1 MVPVPAPNYES
12 YPREPIAIIGSA
24 CRFPGDASSPSKLWE
39 LLRQPRDVLKEIPD
53 DRFNTA
59 AFYHPDALHHGTTN
73 VKHAYLLDDN
83 LGHFDAQFFGV
94 KPVEANSVD
103 PQQRILLETV
113 YEGLERAG
121 IPLEKLQRSQTAVYV
136 GVMSA
141 DYTELL
147 ARDIDAF
154 PTYFASGTARSIL
167 ANRISYFFDWRGPS
181 MTIDTACSSSLFAL
195 HLAVQSLRAG
205 ESPTAVVAGANLV
218 LAPDQFVAE
227 SKLNMLSPDGRSRMW
242 DKGANGYARGD
253 GVASL
258 VLKTLSSAI
267 ADGDTIECIIRE
279 TGINQDGRTKG
290 ITMPSPIAQ
299 ANLIWSTYKNAG
311 LDLSRKEDR
320 PQYFE
325 AHGTGE
331 PSFLFRAAP
340 LTLGNRRRPTHSFT
354 QEHLPVTL
362 SRPRL
367 FAPPSL
373 VLSRASNLP
382 LRIPL
387 FISAP

>member
-1 MVPVPAPNYES
+1 
-12 YPREPIAIIGSA
+12 
-24 CRFPGDASSPSKLWE
+24 
-39 LLRQPRDVLKEIPD
+39 
-53 DRFNTA
+53 
-59 AFYHPDALHHGTTN
+59 
-73 VKHAYLLDDN
+73 
-83 LGHFDAQFFGV
+83 
-94 KPVEANSVD
+94 VD

-167 ANRISYFFDWRGPS
+167 ANRISYFFDWHGPS
-181 MTIDTACSSSLFAL
+181 MAIDTACSSSLFAL

-227 SKLNMLSPDGRSRMW
+227 SKLKMLSPDGRSRMW
-242 DKGANGYARGD
+242 DKEANGYARGD
-253 GVASL
+253 GVAAL
-258 VLKTLSSAI
+258 VLKTLSAAI
-267 ADGDTIECIIRE
+267 ADGDHIECIIRE

-290 ITMPSPIAQ
+290 ITMPSPTAQ

-311 LDLSRKEDR
+311 LDLSKPEDR

-331 PSFLFRAAP
+331 HTFGA
-340 LTLGNRRRPTHSFT
+340 
-354 QEHLPVTL
+354 
-362 SRPRL
+362 
-367 FAPPSL
+367 
-373 VLSRASNLP
+373 
-382 LRIPL
+382 I
-387 FISAP
+387 

>member
-1 MVPVPAPNYES
+1 MAPVPAPNYES

-83 LGHFDAQFFGV
+83 LAHFDAQFFGV

-311 LDLSRKEDR
+311 LDLSKKEDR

-325 AHGTGE
+325 AHGTGKPPLL
-331 PSFLFRAAP
+331 PSCCALDPGKTSAAN
-340 LTLGNRRRPTHSFT
+340 TVSDRNTCR
-354 QEHLPVTL
+354 
-362 SRPRL
+362 
-367 FAPPSL
+367 
-373 VLSRASNLP
+373 
-382 LRIPL
+382 
-387 FISAP
+387 